1 MIKSEKI
8 YLDYNA
14 TTPVHEQVLDE
25 MLPYF
30 TQNFANPHS
39 DHAFGWDAS
48 EALEQARKQ
57 VADLINANTSEIT
70 FTSGATEAANLAL
83 LGFAKENRNKGQHI
97 ISCKTE
103 HKAILETLNALEK
116 DGYEISYVEVN
127 CDGIVDLEQF
137 QSLLRPDTSMVVMM
151 LANNETGV
159 IQDITKISELA
170 LQNASVVMSDIT
182 QAVGKIDVDIKA
194 LGIDLAIFSSH
205 KIYGPKGAGALYSSS
220 KIDLERYMY
229 GGNQEN
235 GMRPG
240 TVNVPAM
247 VGFGFAAEI
256 AKNELQKTS
265 EELLLLRTNFERQ
278 LQALEDVQITAKD
291 QDRLPNTISFSVHN
305 VDGDA
310 LYRRMNRIV
319 ISRGSACTSNI
330 IDASHVLTAMG
341 FEERLALA
349 TYRVSLGRTTTQQ
362 DMNLAF
368 ENIQTAIN
376 SIRKTSLV

>member
-14 TTPVHEQVLDE
+14 TTPVHEQVME
-25 MLPYF
+25 KMLPYF

-48 EALEQARKQ
+48 EALEKARKQ
-57 VADLINANTSEIT
+57 VAALINGKSSEIT

-83 LGFAKENRNKGQHI
+83 LGFAKKNRNKGQHI

-103 HKAILETLNALEK
+103 HKAILETLNVLEK
-116 DGYEISYVEVN
+116 NGYEISYVEIN

-170 LQNASVVMSDIT
+170 HQNASAVMSDIT
-182 QAVGKIDVDIKA
+182 QAVGKLDVDIKA

-256 AKNELQKTS
+256 AKIELQKTS
-265 EELLLLRTNFERQ
+265 EELLLLRTNFEEQ

-310 LYRRMNRIV
+310 LYRRMNRIA

-341 FEERLALA
+341 FEEKLALA

>member
-14 TTPVHEQVLDE
+14 TTPVHEQVLDK

-48 EALEQARKQ
+48 ESLEQARKQ
-57 VADLINANTSEIT
+57 VAALINANTSEIT

-83 LGFAKENRNKGQHI
+83 LGFAKKNRNKGQHI

-194 LGIDLAIFSSH
+194 MGIDLAIFSSH
-205 KIYGPKGAGALYSSS
+205 KIYGPKGAGALYCSS

-256 AKNELQKTS
+256 AKIELQKTS
-265 EELLLLRTNFERQ
+265 EELLLLRTNFEEQ

-310 LYRRMNRIV
+310 LYRRMNRIA

-376 SIRKTSLV
+376 SIRKTSVV

>member
-1 MIKSEKI
+1 MKPAKI
-8 YLDYNA
+8 YLDHNA
-14 TTPVHEQVLDE
+14 TTPVHEQVLE
-25 MLPYF
+25 KMLPYF

-70 FTSGATEAANLAL
+70 FTSGATEAANIAL
-83 LGFAKENRNKGQHI
+83 FGFAKENRNKGQHI

-103 HKAILETLNALEK
+103 HKAVLETLNALER

-127 CDGIVDLEQF
+127 CDGIVDLDQF

-170 LQNASVVMSDIT
+170 HQNGSVVMSDIT
-182 QAVGKIDVDIKA
+182 QAVGKIEVDIKA
-194 LGIDLAIFSSH
+194 LGIDLAVFSSH

-220 KIDLERYMY
+220 KADLARYMY

-235 GMRPG
+235 GIRPG

-247 VGFGFAAEI
+247 VGFGFAAEMAI
-256 AKNELQKTS
+256 KELQQTS
-265 EELLLLRTNFERQ
+265 EEMLLLRNDFEEQ
-278 LQALEDVQITAKD
+278 LQSLEDIQINAKD

-310 LYRRMNRIV
+310 IYRRMNGIA
-319 ISRGSACTSNI
+319 ISRGSACTSNVI
-330 IDASHVLTAMG
+330 EASHVLTAMG
-341 FEERLALA
+341 VEESLALA
-349 TYRVSLGRTTTQQ
+349 TYRISLGKSTTQQ
-362 DMNLAF
+362 DLNLAF

>member
-205 KIYGPKGAGALYSSS
+205 KIYGPKGAGALYCSP

>member
-1 MIKSEKI
+1 MKSAKI

-14 TTPVHEQVLDE
+14 TTPVHEQVLE
-25 MLPYF
+25 GMLPYF

-57 VADLINANTSEIT
+57 VADLINAKTSEIT

-83 LGFAKENRNKGQHI
+83 FGFAKENRNKGQHI

-103 HKAILETLNALEK
+103 HKAVLETLNALEK
-116 DGYEISYVEVN
+116 NGYEISYVEVN

-159 IQDITKISELA
+159 IQDISEFSELA
-170 LQNASVVMSDIT
+170 HQNGSVVMSDIT
-182 QAVGKIDVDIKA
+182 QAVGKINVDIKA

-220 KIDLERYMY
+220 NIDLASYMY

-235 GMRPG
+235 GIRPG
-240 TVNVPAM
+240 TVNVPGM

-256 AKNELQKTS
+256 AKMELQETS
-265 EELLLLRTNFERQ
+265 EEMLLLRNDFEEQ
-278 LQALEDVQITAKD
+278 LQSLEDVQINGKD
-291 QDRLPNTISFSVHN
+291 QDRLSNTISFSVHN
-305 VDGDA
+305 VNGDA
-310 LYRRMNRIV
+310 LYRRMNRIA
-319 ISRGSACTSNI
+319 ISRGSACTSNVI
-330 IDASHVLTAMG
+330 EASHVLTAMG
-341 FEERLALA
+341 VEESLALA
-349 TYRVSLGRTTTQQ
+349 TYRISLGKSTTQQ
-362 DMNLAF
+362 DMKLAF
-368 ENIQTAIN
+368 ENIQIAIN

>member
-170 LQNASVVMSDIT
+170 HQNASVVMSDIT

-194 LGIDLAIFSSH
+194 MGIDLAIFSSH

-256 AKNELQKTS
+256 AKIELQKTS

-341 FEERLALA
+341 FEEKLALA

-362 DMNLAF
+362 NLNLAF

>member
-194 LGIDLAIFSSH
+194 MGIDLALFSSH

-265 EELLLLRTNFERQ
+265 EELLLLRTNFEGQ

>member
-14 TTPVHEQVLDE
+14 TTPVHEQVLE
-25 MLPYF
+25 KMLPYF

-57 VADLINANTSEIT
+57 VAALINGKSSEIT

-83 LGFAKENRNKGQHI
+83 LGFAKENRHKGQHI

-127 CDGIVDLEQF
+127 CEGIVDLEQF

-170 LQNASVVMSDIT
+170 HQNASVVMSDIT
-182 QAVGKIDVDIKA
+182 QAVGKIDVEIKA
-194 LGIDLAIFSSH
+194 MGIDLAIFSSH

-220 KIDLERYMY
+220 TIDLERYMY

-247 VGFGFAAEI
+247 VGFGFAAEL
-256 AKNELQKTS
+256 AQKGLQETS
-265 EELLLLRTNFERQ
+265 EELLLLRTNFEEQ

-310 LYRRMNRIV
+310 LYRRMNGIA

-341 FEERLALA
+341 YEERLALA
-349 TYRVSLGRTTTQQ
+349 SYRVSLGRTTTQQ
-362 DMNLAF
+362 DLNLAF

>member
-14 TTPVHEQVLDE
+14 TTPVHEQVLE
-25 MLPYF
+25 KMLPYF

-57 VADLINANTSEIT
+57 VAALINGKSSEIT

-83 LGFAKENRNKGQHI
+83 IGFAKENRNKGQHI

-116 DGYEISYVEVN
+116 DGYDISYVEVN
-127 CDGIVDLEQF
+127 GNGIVDLEQF
-137 QSLLRPDTSMVVMM
+137 QSLLCPDTSMVVMM

-170 LQNASVVMSDIT
+170 HQNASVVMSDIT

-194 LGIDLAIFSSH
+194 MGIDLAIFSSH
-205 KIYGPKGAGALYSSS
+205 KIYGPKGAGTLYSSS
-220 KIDLERYMY
+220 TIDLERYMY

-247 VGFGFAAEI
+247 VGFGFAAEL
-256 AKNELQKTS
+256 AQKGLQETS
-265 EELLLLRTNFERQ
+265 EELLLLRTNFEEQ

-310 LYRRMNRIV
+310 LYRRMNRIA
-319 ISRGSACTSNI
+319 ISRGSACTSN
-330 IDASHVLTAMG
+330 
-341 FEERLALA
+341 
-349 TYRVSLGRTTTQQ
+349 
-362 DMNLAF
+362 
-368 ENIQTAIN
+368 
-376 SIRKTSLV
+376 

>member
-14 TTPVHEQVLDE
+14 TTPVHEQVLDK

-194 LGIDLAIFSSH
+194 MGIDLAIFSSH

>member
-1 MIKSEKI
+1 MIQPAKI
-8 YLDYNA
+8 YLDFNA
-14 TTPVHEQVLDE
+14 TTPVRKEVLE
-25 MLPYF
+25 KMLPYF

-57 VADLINANTSEIT
+57 VANLINSKTSEIT

-83 LGFAKENRNKGQHI
+83 LGFAKENRNKGKHI

-103 HKAILETLNALEK
+103 HKAILETLNALEN

-127 CDGIVDLEQF
+127 YDGIVDLEHF
-137 QSLLRPDTSMVVMM
+137 QSLLRPDTSMAVMM

-170 LQNASVVMSDIT
+170 HQNGSVLMSDIT

-220 KIDLERYMY
+220 RIDLTRYMY

-235 GMRPG
+235 GIRPG
-240 TVNVPAM
+240 TVNVPAI
-247 VGFGFAAEI
+247 VGFGSAAEL
-256 AKNELQKTS
+256 AKKELQETS
-265 EELLLLRTNFERQ
+265 EELLLLRNNFEEQ
-278 LQALEDVQITAKD
+278 LQGLENIQINARD

-305 VDGDA
+305 VEGDA
-310 LYRRMNRIV
+310 FYRRMNRIA

-330 IDASHVLTAMG
+330 IEASHVLTAMG
-341 FEERLALA
+341 FEKSLALA
-349 TYRVSLGRTTTQQ
+349 TYRVSLGKTTTQQ
-362 DMNLAF
+362 ELNLAF

-376 SIRKTSLV
+376 SMRKTSLV

>member
-14 TTPVHEQVLDE
+14 TTPVHEQVLDK

-39 DHAFGWDAS
+39 DHVFGWDAS

-116 DGYEISYVEVN
+116 DGHEISYVEVN

-310 LYRRMNRIV
+310 LYRRMNRIA

>member
-1 MIKSEKI
+1 MKSAKI

-14 TTPVHEQVLDE
+14 TTPVHEQVLE
-25 MLPYF
+25 KMLPYF
-30 TQNFANPHS
+30 TQDFANPHS

-57 VADLINANTSEIT
+57 VADLISAKSSEIT

-83 LGFAKENRNKGQHI
+83 FGFAKENMNKGQHI

-116 DGYEISYVEVN
+116 DGYEISYVKVN
-127 CDGIVDLEQF
+127 CDGIVDMEHF
-137 QSLLRPDTSMVVMM
+137 QSLLRPDTSMVVLM

-159 IQDITKISELA
+159 IQNITKISELA
-170 LQNASVVMSDIT
+170 HQNGSVVMSDIT
-182 QAVGKIDVDIKA
+182 QAVGKINVDIKA
-194 LGIDLAIFSSH
+194 LEIDLAVFSSH

-220 KIDLERYMY
+220 KIDLARYMY

-235 GMRPG
+235 GIRPG

-247 VGFGFAAEI
+247 VGFGFAAEM
-256 AKNELQKTS
+256 ARNELQETS
-265 EELLLLRTNFERQ
+265 DEMLLLRNDFEEQ
-278 LQALEDVQITAKD
+278 LQSLEDVQINAKD
-291 QDRLPNTISFSVHN
+291 QDRLPNTVSFSVHN
-305 VDGDA
+305 IDGDA
-310 LYRRMNRIV
+310 LYRRMNRIA
-319 ISRGSACTSNI
+319 ISRGSACTSNVVA
-330 IDASHVLTAMG
+330 ASHVLTAMG
-341 FEERLALA
+341 IEERLALA

-362 DMNLAF
+362 DLNLAF

-376 SIRKTSLV
+376 STRKTSLV

>member
-170 LQNASVVMSDIT
+170 HQNASVVMSDIT

-194 LGIDLAIFSSH
+194 MGIDLAIFSSH

-341 FEERLALA
+341 FEEKLALA

-362 DMNLAF
+362 NLNLAF

>member
-14 TTPVHEQVLDE
+14 TTPVHEQVLDK

-39 DHAFGWDAS
+39 DHVFGWDAS

-265 EELLLLRTNFERQ
+265 EELLLLRTNFEEQ

-310 LYRRMNRIV
+310 LYRRMNKIA

-368 ENIQTAIN
+368 ENIQIAIN

>member
-1 MIKSEKI
+1 MKSAKI

-14 TTPVHEQVLDE
+14 TTPVHEQVLE
-25 MLPYF
+25 KMLPYF

-83 LGFAKENRNKGQHI
+83 FGFAKENMNKGQHI

-116 DGYEISYVEVN
+116 DGYEISYVKVN
-127 CDGIVDLEQF
+127 CDGIVDMEHF
-137 QSLLRPDTSMVVMM
+137 QSLLRPDTSMVVLM

-159 IQDITKISELA
+159 IQNITKISELTH
-170 LQNASVVMSDIT
+170 QNGSVVMSDIT
-182 QAVGKIDVDIKA
+182 QAVGKINVDIKA
-194 LGIDLAIFSSH
+194 LEIDLAVFSSH

-220 KIDLERYMY
+220 KIDLARYMY

-235 GMRPG
+235 GIRPG

-247 VGFGFAAEI
+247 VGFGFAAEM
-256 AKNELQKTS
+256 ARNELQETS
-265 EELLLLRTNFERQ
+265 DEMLLLRNDFEEQ
-278 LQALEDVQITAKD
+278 LQSLEDVQINAKD
-291 QDRLPNTISFSVHN
+291 QDRLPNTVSFSVHN
-305 VDGDA
+305 IDGDA
-310 LYRRMNRIV
+310 LYRRMNRIA

-330 IDASHVLTAMG
+330 IEASHVLTAMG
-341 FEERLALA
+341 IEQSLALA
-349 TYRVSLGRTTTQQ
+349 TYRVSLGKSTTNQ
-362 DMNLAF
+362 DLNLAF

-376 SIRKTSLV
+376 SIRKTSMV